1 MQVTFV
7 KQILLNAITI
17 VPRWIIECITF
28 YCKYCILFLQPFTP
42 IVYDEH
48 WLKKS
53 SLFSRVY
60 IYVPIRLACSHFREG
75 NFTNPVNVFTCIMFH
90 NMIADFRP
98 PKTQGVSHIHW
109 WIESDKY
116 LRERDKNANRPTI
129 SKRMQSFPTMG
140 SKLLSNTLSFY
151 RQRQKY
157 IWLDT
162 CIY

>member
-1 MQVTFV
+1 MNTGS
-7 KQILLNAITI
+7 
-17 VPRWIIECITF
+17 R
-28 YCKYCILFLQPFTP
+28 
-42 IVYDEH
+42 
-48 WLKKS
+48 
-53 SLFSRVY
+53 SRVY
-60 IYVPIRLACSHFREG
+60 FQGFILYIQAECVFNPRIIIWNCKKSFCSKKFSWVIKNNVPIRLACSHFREG

-98 PKTQGVSHIHW
+98 PKTQGVSHTHW

-151 RQRQKY
+151 RQRQRY
-157 IWLDT
+157 IWLD
-162 CIY
+162 IY